1 MACLMP
7 VAYAAVGLVLTGF
20 EAPLDMELVTRRSAD
35 AGDDAVHEEVADD
48 IRLQLGDRAEFSVE

>member
-1 MACLMP
+1 MP
-7 VAYAAVGLVLTGF
+7 VEYAAVGLVLTGF

-35 AGDDAVHEEVADD
+35 AGDDAVHEKVADD